1 MDDTR
6 QQGKGGREDE
16 MTGGGPTLVKH
27 RAAEKGGA
35 ARASLIWAPRSWPS
49 GSCIW
54 IPDPPPPPLKGR
66 KAGGGGGGSGMVFI
80 AVDPGALI

>member
-1 MDDTR
+1 MDDTW
-6 QQGKGGREDE
+6 QQGKGGREDD

-49 GSCIW
+49 ESCIW
-54 IPDPPPPPLKGR
+54 DSGPPPLRLKVER
-66 KAGGGGGGSGMVFI
+66 RGGVRNG
-80 AVDPGALI
+80 LHRR

>member
-27 RAAEKGGA
+27 RVTEKGGA
-35 ARASLIWAPRSWPS
+35 ERAPLIQAPRSWPS
-49 GSCIW
+49 ESCIW
-54 IPDPPPPPLKGR
+54 DSGPPPPPLRLKVER
-66 KAGGGGGGSGMVFI
+66 RGGSGMVFI
-80 AVDPGALI
+80 AVDPCALI

>member
-16 MTGGGPTLVKH
+16 MTGGGPTLVKY

-35 ARASLIWAPRSWPS
+35 ARAPLIWAPRSWPS

-54 IPDPPPPPLKGR
+54 DSGPPPS
-66 KAGGGGGGSGMVFI
+66 A
-80 AVDPGALI
+80 